1 MTDPKR
7 FSARLS
13 CVPIALVAI
22 SMALGAP
29 AVRAQSDTT
38 ASSWREIAVNP
49 LMNALRAVEAR
60 VASIEAS
67 LALFAGSFTTRELNT
82 RQLCVSGESG
92 AQTCITKAQLDALL
106 ARMGQ
111 AAALEQRAANE
122 APAVV
127 TEALA
132 IVTEA
137 YVSPIVET
145 ATVDYD
151 WTYGS
156 VWIRDAKASAAL
168 DLYEEEAAVDLYE
181 DEDEVAVAATPAMGL
196 PASSKVELQAE
207 FVPALGETTVV
218 TAPEPATIPGDRQ
231 GMAPRDQ
238 EPVTTGSFMGEP
250 SRDALVW
257 YPEVEISL
265 PNALPSDE

>member
-67 LALFAGSFTTRELNT
+67 LALFASSFTTRELNT
-82 RQLCVSGESG
+82 GQLCVSDESG

-106 ARMGQ
+106 AKTGQ
-111 AAALEQRAANE
+111 AAAIELRDATE

-127 TEALA
+127 TEAPA

-137 YVSPIVET
+137 YVSPIMET

-156 VWIRDAKASAAL
+156 VRIRDAKAGL
-168 DLYEEEAAVDLYE
+168 DLYE
-181 DEDEVAVAATPAMGL
+181 DETAVAAAPVMGL
-196 PASSKVELQAE
+196 PASSKEELQAE
-207 FVPALGETTVV
+207 FMPALGETTVV
-218 TAPEPATIPGDRQ
+218 IAPDPAAGPADREV
-231 GMAPRDQ
+231 MAPRDQ
-238 EPVTTGSFMGEP
+238 EPATTGSFMGEP

>member
-82 RQLCVSGESG
+82 RQLCVSDESG

-106 ARMGQ
+106 AKTGQ
-111 AAALEQRAANE
+111 AAAIELRDATEAPAVIE

-127 TEALA
+127 TEAPA

-156 VWIRDAKASAAL
+156 VRIRDAKAGL
-168 DLYEEEAAVDLYE
+168 DLYE
-181 DEDEVAVAATPAMGL
+181 DETAVAAAPVMGL
-196 PASSKVELQAE
+196 PASSKEELQAE
-207 FVPALGETTVV
+207 FMPALGETTAVI
-218 TAPEPATIPGDRQ
+218 APEPATVPGDRE

-238 EPVTTGSFMGEP
+238 EPATTGSLTSEP
-250 SRDALVW
+250 SGDALVW

>member
-7 FSARLS
+7 LSARLS
-13 CVPIALVAI
+13 CVSIALVAI
-22 SMALGAP
+22 SMAIGAP
-29 AVRAQSDTT
+29 AVRAQSDTAP
-38 ASSWREIAVNP
+38 ASWGEIAVNP

-67 LALFAGSFTTRELNT
+67 LALFASSFTTRELNT
-82 RQLCVSGESG
+82 GQLCVSDESG

-137 YVSPIVET
+137 YVSPIVEMT
-145 ATVDYD
+145 TVDYD

-156 VWIRDAKASAAL
+156 VRIRDAKAGL
-168 DLYEEEAAVDLYE
+168 DLYE

>member
-7 FSARLS
+7 LSARLS
-13 CVPIALVAI
+13 CVSIALVAI
-22 SMALGAP
+22 SMAVGAP
-29 AVRAQSDTT
+29 AVRAQSDTAA
-38 ASSWREIAVNP
+38 ASWGEIAVNP

-67 LALFAGSFTTRELNT
+67 LALFASSFTTRELNT
-82 RQLCVSGESG
+82 GQLCVSDESG

-106 ARMGQ
+106 AKMGQ
-111 AAALEQRAANE
+111 AAAVEQHAANEAPAAVIE

-137 YVSPIVET
+137 YVSPIVEM

-156 VWIRDAKASAAL
+156 AYIRDAKASAAR
-168 DLYEEEAAVDLYE
+168 DLSGDETAVGF
-181 DEDEVAVAATPAMGL
+181 GL
-196 PASSKVELQAE
+196 PASSKEEVQAE
-207 FVPALGETTVV
+207 FVPALGATMIVTTPET
-218 TAPEPATIPGDRQ
+218 ATIPADRE
-231 GMAPRDQ
+231 GIAPRDQ
-238 EPVTTGSFMGEP
+238 EPATTGSLTGEP
-250 SRDALVW
+250 SGDALVW
-257 YPEVEISL
+257 YPEVEISM
-265 PNALPSDE
+265 PNALRSDE

>member
-7 FSARLS
+7 LSARPS
-13 CVPIALVAI
+13 CVSIALVAI
-22 SMALGAP
+22 SMAIGAP
-29 AVRAQSDTT
+29 AVRAQSDTAA
-38 ASSWREIAVNP
+38 ASWGEIAVNP

-82 RQLCVSGESG
+82 RQLCVSDESG
-92 AQTCITKAQLDALL
+92 AQTCVTKAQLDALL
-106 ARMGQ
+106 AKMGQ
-111 AAALEQRAANE
+111 AAAIELHAATEASGVIE

-127 TEALA
+127 TEAPA

-156 VWIRDAKASAAL
+156 VRIRDAKAGL
-168 DLYEEEAAVDLYE
+168 DLYE
-181 DEDEVAVAATPAMGL
+181 DETAVAAAPVMGL
-196 PASSKVELQAE
+196 PASSKEELQAE
-207 FVPALGETTVV
+207 FMPALGETTVV
-218 TAPEPATIPGDRQ
+218 IAPDPAAGPADREVI
-231 GMAPRDQ
+231 APRDQ
-238 EPVTTGSFMGEP
+238 EPATTGSFTGEP

-257 YPEVEISL
+257 YPEVKISL

>member
-7 FSARLS
+7 LSARLS
-13 CVPIALVAI
+13 CVSIALVAI
-22 SMALGAP
+22 SMAIGAP
-29 AVRAQSDTT
+29 AVRAQSDTAA
-38 ASSWREIAVNP
+38 ASWGEIAVNP

-67 LALFAGSFTTRELNT
+67 LALFASSFTTRELNT
-82 RQLCVSGESG
+82 GQLCVSDESG

-106 ARMGQ
+106 AKMGQ
-111 AAALEQRAANE
+111 AAAVEQHAANEAPAAVIE

-137 YVSPIVET
+137 YVSPIVEM

-156 VWIRDAKASAAL
+156 VRIRDAKAGL
-168 DLYEEEAAVDLYE
+168 DLYE
-181 DEDEVAVAATPAMGL
+181 DETAVAAAPMMGL
-196 PASSKVELQAE
+196 PASSKEELQAD

-218 TAPEPATIPGDRQ
+218 TAPEPATVPGNRE

-238 EPVTTGSFMGEP
+238 EPATTGSLTGEP
-250 SRDALVW
+250 SGDALVW

>member
-13 CVPIALVAI
+13 CVPIAFVAI

-82 RQLCVSGESG
+82 RQLCVSDESG

-106 ARMGQ
+106 AKMGQ
-111 AAALEQRAANE
+111 AAAIELRAATE

-127 TEALA
+127 TEAPA

-156 VWIRDAKASAAL
+156 VRIRDAKAGL
-168 DLYEEEAAVDLYE
+168 DLYEDQT
-181 DEDEVAVAATPAMGL
+181 AVAAAPVMGL
-196 PASSKVELQAE
+196 PASSKEELQAE
-207 FVPALGETTVV
+207 FMPALGETTVV
-218 TAPEPATIPGDRQ
+218 IAPDPAAGPADREV
-231 GMAPRDQ
+231 MAPRDQ
-238 EPVTTGSFMGEP
+238 EPATTGSFTGEP

-265 PNALPSDE
+265 PNALPSDD

>member
-38 ASSWREIAVNP
+38 ASSWREVAVNP

-82 RQLCVSGESG
+82 RQLCVSDESG

-106 ARMGQ
+106 AKMGQ
-111 AAALEQRAANE
+111 AAAIELRAATEAPAVIE

-127 TEALA
+127 TEAPA

-137 YVSPIVET
+137 YVSPIVEMT
-145 ATVDYD
+145 TVDYD

-156 VWIRDAKASAAL
+156 VRIRDAKAGL
-168 DLYEEEAAVDLYE
+168 DLYE
-181 DEDEVAVAATPAMGL
+181 DETAVAAAPMMGL
-196 PASSKVELQAE
+196 PASSKEELQAE
-207 FVPALGETTVV
+207 FMPALGETTVV
-218 TAPEPATIPGDRQ
+218 IAPDPAAGLADREV
-231 GMAPRDQ
+231 MAPRDQ
-238 EPVTTGSFMGEP
+238 EPATTGSLTGEP
-250 SRDALVW
+250 SGDALVW
-257 YPEVEISL
+257 YPEVEISM
-265 PNALPSDE
+265 PNALRSDE

>member
-29 AVRAQSDTT
+29 EVRAQSDAT

-82 RQLCVSGESG
+82 RQLCVSDESG

-106 ARMGQ
+106 AKMGQ
-111 AAALEQRAANE
+111 AAAIELRDATEPPAVIE

-127 TEALA
+127 TEAPA

-156 VWIRDAKASAAL
+156 VRIRDAKAGL
-168 DLYEEEAAVDLYE
+168 DLYE
-181 DEDEVAVAATPAMGL
+181 DETAVAAAPVMGL
-196 PASSKVELQAE
+196 PASSKEELQAE
-207 FVPALGETTVV
+207 FMPALGETTVV